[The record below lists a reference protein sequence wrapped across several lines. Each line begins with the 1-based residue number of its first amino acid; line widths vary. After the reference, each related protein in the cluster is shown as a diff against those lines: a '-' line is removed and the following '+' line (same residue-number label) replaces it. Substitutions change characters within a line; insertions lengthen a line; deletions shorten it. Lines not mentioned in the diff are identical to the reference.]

1 VRRARASKATAG
13 VSNASPAPGLSFAS
27 PVPYYS
33 DGKGANAAAIADVN
47 GDGFPDLVVTNWC
60 SNSNCTGG
68 AVSSNDTVSL
78 NITTMDA
85 RAQSSPMFKHQQQLF
100 YAILLPWFLGM
111 VSMAGRRRTLRGLR
125 LLALIVVLGLSPLW
139 AACGGSSNSGGNTP
153 PNTGTPT
160 GTGTVTVSATSGN
173 LQGSTKI
180 TLTMQ

>member
-1 VRRARASKATAG
+1 
-13 VSNASPAPGLSFAS
+13 
-27 PVPYYS
+27 
-33 DGKGANAAAIADVN
+33 
-47 GDGFPDLVVTNWC
+47 
-60 SNSNCTGG
+60 
-68 AVSSNDTVSL
+68 
-78 NITTMDA
+78 
-85 RAQSSPMFKHQQQLF
+85 
-100 YAILLPWFLGM
+100 
-111 VSMAGRRRTLRGLR
+111 LRGLR